1 MVTYNNKH
9 DFIKE
14 ISKMTNKELNDFIKA
29 NGSPPKRMQMV
40 RMIEGDKLNKNSNK
54 GR

>member
-40 RMIEGDKLNKNSNK
+40 RLVDSVKSDKN
-54 GR
+54 GV